1 MYVTRRTE
9 PQLWTVGF
17 FGPDGKFETDSDH
30 DSEKS
35 ANDRAIELNG
45 GSPSVHQAPVVPCWM
60 TKREYFA
67 ALAMQGIVASG
78 EASQIS
84 PDDMEWVANY
94 SVATAD
100 ALIARLEK

>member
-67 ALAMQGIVASG
+67 ALAMQGLLASILSSDYDSA
-78 EASQIS
+78 ECALLAVCNA
-84 PDDMEWVANY
+84 E
-94 SVATAD
+94 
-100 ALIARLEK
+100 ALIAALEK

>member
-1 MYVTRRTE
+1 MTD
-9 PQLWTVGF
+9 PILSA
-17 FGPDGKFETDSDH
+17 PNFEDDTP
-30 DSEKS
+30 K
-35 ANDRAIELNG
+35 LN
-45 GSPSVHQAPVVPCWM
+45 PPIVPCWM